1 MRYSRPPGRH
11 AIRRVLALAGLVS
24 LTVGVVLLPAA
35 SRSAA
40 GVAGVSARTAARA
53 GSATTVKGPH
63 LYDPATG
70 KLLSSPATV
79 KVTQTTGLV
88 NQVVQ
93 VSWANFTPSVVAAGQ
108 PWYTFNG
115 GAPTSYS
122 VMVAECKGTAPTQP
136 ADCSGATNAGVPVP
150 RDSNGIVNTAYAI
163 TTSHDTGQ
171 VPIDVQTSA
180 QNKPLGCDQ
189 NHPCSLVVVPGQGGT
204 AANCGDHS
212 GDLGPVGNAAPAQTF
227 KPSTGACSWKDRI
240 VIPLHFAP
248 VPSGCPLRNAAF
260 SASGSPMLADA
271 MQQWLTGL
279 CSGNNGLTIAYN
291 SQNGEPLAVSEA
303 VSGASDVAFTT
314 RPASAQ
320 GVSTGSKHFV
330 YAPVSV
336 SAVSLA
342 YWIDDNNNGQP
353 LSGLK
358 LNQRLLAKLLT
369 TSYASSFTDDKG
381 VKSNPYSMF
390 ALNPGGDPEFQQL
403 DPSIYK
409 NVSFFT
415 AQPYVIPDVMQGGS
429 DMTWTT
435 TRWIAADP
443 TAKGFLAGKPAPG
456 GMHVNTFYKGVQ
468 FPTNQFTPQDPG
480 IEYQKLFNPVFGLNN
495 VVTYQ
500 AINAIPGDSWVKDQ
514 TGNYPALPPEP
525 VGNRA
530 LISVLDQGDA
540 ALDGFPVAAIANA
553 AGRYVQ
559 PSDTTMAA
567 ALSHMTSDGSGT
579 LQVDLANKDPN
590 AYPLT
595 MVIYAMAPTS
605 GLDHAKAHA
614 IARFLDFVA
623 GAGQAPG
630 LQPGRLAPGYLPLTA
645 ALRAE
650 TRKAAT
656 DVANQTGNTGVPG
669 SNPAA
674 GGGPTGGSPG
684 GGGGSPTTA
693 PGSGSSQST
702 SASQA
707 AAPGSTT
714 KTPGHGTQPISLVAA
729 HPRPTALTRYALPA
743 LLILGG
749 LAALGG
755 TVAVTGSGE
764 GGFAGQFRRARRGS
778 AAWGRRARSHFP
790 GRKPPRPS

>member
-1 MRYSRPPGRH
+1 
-11 AIRRVLALAGLVS
+11 
-24 LTVGVVLLPAA
+24 
-35 SRSAA
+35 
-40 GVAGVSARTAARA
+40 VSAPTAVRA
-53 GSATTVKGPH
+53 GSVTTVTGPH

-70 KLLSSPATV
+70 KLFSSPATV
-79 KVTQTTGLV
+79 TVTQTTGLV

-93 VSWANFTPSVVAAGQ
+93 VSWVHFTPSVVAAGQ
-108 PWYTFNG
+108 PWYEFNG
-115 GAPTSYS
+115 GSPTSYS
-122 VMVAECKGTAPTQP
+122 VMVAECKGTDPTQP
-136 ADCSGATNAGVPVP
+136 TDCSGATNAGVPVP
-150 RDSNGIVNTAYAI
+150 RDNNGIVNTAYAI
-163 TTSHDTGQ
+163 TTGQDTGQ
-171 VPIDVQTSA
+171 VPFDVQTFA

-189 NHPCSLVVVPGQGGT
+189 THPCSLVVVPGQGGIAT
-204 AANCGDHS
+204 KCSDHS
-212 GDLGPVGNAAPAQTF
+212 ADLGPVGNAAPAQTF
-227 KPSTGACSWKDRI
+227 KPSTGACSWQDRI

-248 VPSGCPLRNAAF
+248 VPAGCPLRSPAF
-260 SASGSPMLADA
+260 SASGSPMLANA

-279 CSGNNGLTIAYN
+279 CAGKNELTIAYN
-291 SQNGEPLAVSEA
+291 FQNGEPLAVSEA

-320 GVSTGSKHFV
+320 GVSTAGKHFV
-330 YAPVSV
+330 YAPVAV
-336 SAVSLA
+336 SAASIA

-381 VKSNPYSMF
+381 VKGNPYSMF
-390 ALNPGGDPEFQQL
+390 AINPGGDPEFQQL
-403 DPSIYK
+403 DPGIFK

-443 TAKGFLAGKPAPG
+443 TAHGFLTGKPAPG
-456 GMHVNTFYKGVQ
+456 GMHVNTYYKGVQ
-468 FPTNQFTPQDPG
+468 FPTNQFTPQDPS

-500 AINAIPGDSWVKDQ
+500 AINTIPGDSWAKDQ

-559 PSDTTMAA
+559 PSAATMAA

-605 GLDHAKAHA
+605 GLDHAKAAA

-623 GAGQAPG
+623 GTGQTPG
-630 LQPGRLAPGYLPLTA
+630 LQPGQLAPGYLPLTA

-669 SNPAA
+669 SHP
-674 GGGPTGGSPG
+674 GGGAPG
-684 GGGGSPTTA
+684 GGGLGGGGTGSPTTSPA
-693 PGSGSSQST
+693 SGSSPST

-707 AAPGSTT
+707 AASASTRKPPGQ
-714 KTPGHGTQPISLVAA
+714 GTQPVSLVAA
-729 HPRPTALTRYALPA
+729 HPRPSAITRYALPV

-764 GGFAGQFRRARRGS
+764 GGFAGQFRRVRRGS